1 MQKGLRQNLIKKGAE
16 SAAIETAKMYIPL
29 GVKLGSAALDAATLG
44 ILGTAA
50 TWSVHKLARMA
61 SGERDINRYYPHLGE
76 VRMIVNTSPMK
87 GGWRRIQEIKEITVI
102 KPNQRYKEAKRFQD
116 MQVDMLKRRMKA
128 QGEIRKRYAKE
139 MRGKTRG
146 RYAG

>member
-1 MQKGLRQNLIKKGAE
+1 MQKGLRQNLIKKGTE
-16 SAAIETAKMYIPL
+16 SAMVETAKMYIPV

-61 SGERDINRYYPHLGE
+61 SGERDIKRYYPHLGE
-76 VRMIVNTSPMK
+76 VRMIVKTSPMK

-102 KPNQRYKEAKRFQD
+102 KPNQRYKEAKQFQD
-116 MQVDMLKRRMKA
+116 MQTNMLKRQIKA
-128 QGEIRKRYAKE
+128 QEEMRKRYAKE
-139 MRGKTRG
+139 MRRRMRG